1 MQKFYKTTLAG
12 GVGRHSDFQ
21 WSLPT
26 KNKPGEWMPRIEEV
40 VRCKS
45 GYHFCRRKDLIQWLN
60 TEIYEIEVRG
70 QIARYYNKCI
80 CHQARLVRRC
90 ENWTAQTARLFVADC
105 AERLLNIFEE
115 TFPEDTRARLTI
127 DAARSLALGRR
138 YRAAYSHNTLLEAG
152 AHTYAACAA
161 ASLENPAVGFVRTR
175 YPVAEHR
182 EQTKLLFQYL
192 NRPVAESLELASEKL
207 RAA

>member
-26 KNKPGEWMPRIEEV
+26 KNKPREWMPRIETV
-40 VRCKS
+40 LPCTS
-45 GYHFCRRKDLIQWLN
+45 GYHFCRRKDLIQWLD

-127 DAARSLALGRR
+127 DAARNLALGRR
-138 YRAAYSHNTLLEAG
+138 CRAAYSHNTLQKVRAY
-152 AHTYAACAA
+152 HYAAYAA
-161 ASLENPAVGFVRTR
+161 ASFENPALGFTR
-175 YPVAEHR
+175 IGYPAAEQR